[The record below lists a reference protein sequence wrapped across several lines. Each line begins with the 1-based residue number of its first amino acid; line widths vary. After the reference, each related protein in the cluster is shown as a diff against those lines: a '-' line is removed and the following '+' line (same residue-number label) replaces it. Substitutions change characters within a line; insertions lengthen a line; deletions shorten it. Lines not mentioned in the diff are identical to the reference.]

1 MIKINLLPYRA
12 QRKKQRITEHLIVA
26 GLAFLPVVMGI
37 AICFLVINFKISGLD
52 DAIASTAQEVK
63 RQQATV
69 EKIKEFKAKKEALLK
84 KMDIIRTLQKNKS
97 GPVHILD
104 ELAVNLPGKLWLMA
118 IKQTGMNLSLEGYAF
133 DNQSISKY
141 MVNLEKSPYF
151 KSVDLEKIST
161 EEHKGMRTPLKKF
174 SLKCQTTY
182 TGK

>member
-12 QRKKQRITEHLIVA
+12 QRKKQHIVEHLIIA
-26 GLAFLPVVMGI
+26 GLACLPVILGI
-37 AICFLVINFKISGLD
+37 IISFLVINFKISGLD
-52 DAIASTAQEVK
+52 NTIATTAQEIK

-69 EKIKEFKAKKEALLK
+69 EKIKVFKEKKEALLK
-84 KMDIIRTLQKNKS
+84 KMDIIKTLQKNKS

-104 ELAVNLPGKLWLMA
+104 QLAVNLPGKLWLLG
-118 IKQTGMNLSLEGYAF
+118 IKQSGMNLNLEGYAF
-133 DNQSISKY
+133 DNQSISRY

-161 EEHKGMRTPLKKF
+161 EEQKGTQAPLKKF